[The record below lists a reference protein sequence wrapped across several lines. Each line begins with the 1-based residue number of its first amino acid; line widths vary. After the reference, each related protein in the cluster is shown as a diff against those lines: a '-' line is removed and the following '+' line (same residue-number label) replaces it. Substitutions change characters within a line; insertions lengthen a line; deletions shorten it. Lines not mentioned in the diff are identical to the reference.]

1 MLKVTFEQTTILMVL
16 AHTIYRP
23 LYPRE
28 PLLKIDF
35 QLDQPSIERLKNLHI
50 SSLWVKYPRLAFLDG
65 IINPVVTKKPKI
77 F

>member
-1 MLKVTFEQTTILMVL
+1 MVL
-16 AHTIYRP
+16 ARTIYRP
-23 LYPRE
+23 LCPGE
-28 PLLKIDF
+28 PLLKSGF
-35 QLDQPSIERLKNLHI
+35 RLDQPSIKRLKNLHI